1 MHSMRV
7 GIDLVEHKDME
18 YKDERFVNRIL
29 TVPELSYYNNL
40 TNKKRRIEYLSS
52 RFACKEAI
60 FKCYQTGVAFQDI
73 TIQNDELGAP
83 YALIKDQRV
92 NLYLSLSHTDNYS
105 VAVAILP
112 SNDDD

>member
-1 MHSMRV
+1 MQV
-7 GIDLVEHKDME
+7 GIDLVEHKDIE
-18 YKDERFVNRIL
+18 FKDERFIKRIL
-29 TVPELSYYNNL
+29 TEQELTYFNSI

-73 TIQNDELGAP
+73 TILNNELGAP
-83 YALIKDQRV
+83 YALIHNQKV
-92 NLYLSLSHTDNYS
+92 KLHLSLSHTDNFS
-105 VAVAILP
+105 VAIAILP